1 MLSRVAKIAF
11 LIFIPLSALAAPKVK
26 ENVTL
31 QVVTTTTRIHGA
43 FTNDAF
49 AYTDLMFTEFN
60 GKKVVY
66 ECVQRGNVCPM
77 VEAGKSYT
85 VNRNGDVIY
94 ISMSS
99 PVAKKAF
106 QVKFRQ
112 VGNW

>member
-1 MLSRVAKIAF
+1 MLNRTVQIAV
-11 LIFIPLSALAAPKVK
+11 LVLIPLSAFAAPKVK

-49 AYTDLMFTEFN
+49 AYTDLLFAQSN

-66 ECVQRGNVCPM
+66 ECVQRGNICPI
-77 VEAGKSYT
+77 VESGKSYT
-85 VNRNGDVIY
+85 ANRNGDSIY
-94 ISMSS
+94 ISMSA
-99 PVAKKAF
+99 PDAKKAF
-106 QVKFRQ
+106 PVKFRQ

>member
-1 MLSRVAKIAF
+1 MLNRAVKIVT
-11 LIFIPLSALAAPKVK
+11 LVLIPLSVIAAPKVK

-66 ECVQRGNVCPM
+66 ECVQRGDVCPM

-85 VNRNGDVIY
+85 VNRNGDTIF

-99 PVAKKAF
+99 PEAKKAF
-106 QVKFRQ
+106 PVKFKQ
-112 VGNW
+112 VGSW